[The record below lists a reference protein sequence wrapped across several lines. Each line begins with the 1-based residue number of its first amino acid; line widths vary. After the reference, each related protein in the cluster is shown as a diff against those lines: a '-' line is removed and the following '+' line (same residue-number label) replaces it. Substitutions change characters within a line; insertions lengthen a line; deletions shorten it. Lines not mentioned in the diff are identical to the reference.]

1 MNHYVYE
8 ITNLVNGKK
17 YIGKR
22 SCKCSIE
29 KDKYM
34 GSGIMLIRAQ
44 KKYGIENFRKEIL
57 KVCKDEEDAYNQE
70 RILIDIYNASKNDN
84 YYNLAEGG
92 NGFTSNEVSER
103 WKNKEY
109 RNKMIESSKKIW
121 ENEEY
126 RNKMIKINS
135 GRIPHNKGKKIS
147 NETKIKIGTASKK
160 MWENEEYRNKM
171 IESSKKMWENPEHR
185 EYMEKVMSGSNNH
198 FYGKKHTD
206 ETKDKIRQVHIG
218 NKYRLGRKHTDETKD
233 KIRQAH
239 IGRTYGDDVKAKVSE
254 ASKMLW
260 KKTEH
265 REYMKKVMS
274 GSNNP
279 RAKKV
284 ICLNNKMIF
293 ETVTLASNKTGIY
306 VSGISRCCKGQRN
319 SAGKINGEPA
329 KWMYYED
336 YIKNKFH

>member
-103 WKNKEY
+103 WKNK
-109 RNKMIESSKKIW
+109 
-121 ENEEY
+121 
-126 RNKMIKINS
+126 
-135 GRIPHNKGKKIS
+135 
-147 NETKIKIGTASKK
+147 
-160 MWENEEYRNKM
+160 EYRNKM